1 MSQFICKVAETEAEF
16 EGYFAVRH
24 AIFVEEQALF
34 HGSDVDEHDQHA
46 IPLVAVDQETGMV
59 VGAVRCYQVD
69 EETWFGGRLAVLKE
83 FRRNGASIGPGLCQ
97 LAEQVVI
104 EQGCRLFLAYIQLQN
119 VRFFERLGWQAEGE
133 PELHHGQPHQL
144 MRASL
149 AMAQSSEEAK
159 AMYA

>member
-1 MSQFICKVAETEAEF
+1 MSQFICKVAETEAELQD
-16 EGYFAVRH
+16 YFAVRH

-34 HGSDVDEHDQHA
+34 NGSDVDEYDEHA
-46 IPLVAVDQETGMV
+46 VHLVAIDRETGVV
-59 VGAVRCYQVD
+59 VGAVRCYPVD

-83 FRRNGASIGPGLCQ
+83 FRRNGAAIGPGLCQ

-104 EQGCRLFLAYIQLQN
+104 ERGCRRFLAHIQLQN
-119 VRFFERLGWQAEGE
+119 VGFFERLGWQTEGE
-133 PELHHGQPHQL
+133 PELYHGQPHQL